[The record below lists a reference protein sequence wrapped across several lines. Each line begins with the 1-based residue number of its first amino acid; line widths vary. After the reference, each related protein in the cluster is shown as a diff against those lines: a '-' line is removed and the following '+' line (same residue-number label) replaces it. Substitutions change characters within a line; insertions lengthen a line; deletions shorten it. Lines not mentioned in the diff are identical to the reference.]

1 MLNKPTR
8 SYIAIVYDL
17 FLLNLDIFLSFQNGQ
32 IKSAHNLVPF
42 PSKPNMHQSLLFAS
56 AAPLNQ
62 SEDTADTLSTN
73 QNEMALRKLNFDA
86 IFTFIYKKSIPLFNI
101 IKLNGKLYK

>member
-1 MLNKPTR
+1 MVKLN
-8 SYIAIVYDL
+8 
-17 FLLNLDIFLSFQNGQ
+17 Q
-32 IKSAHNLVPF
+32 HNLVPF

-86 IFTFIYKKSIPLFNI
+86 IHRGDSTRGGNI
-101 IKLNGKLYK
+101 W